1 MWPRRVCSSTA
12 LAVSRRGRRIDRGSS
27 SRRVTRLHS
36 QCTVGGTGCCT
47 RYWQFLRLRFGI
59 LLCLL
64 FSSAAISLSLSVRSR
79 LSVSQRLCLALGSSA
94 LTRFPLTRRR
104 RSAYVHSATRH
115 KSRAALC
122 AVHAHPSALAPPAPA
137 RCPSPAP
144 AIATRDATSSLLT
157 NTLPPQSPRRLA
169 RHVRRPTQPSHL
181 MDGVAAP
188 QRLTACQRLLG

>member
-1 MWPRRVCSSTA
+1 MCDEHLVTRPSTYDDRVRDESRDCTLSAQWAGQDVVPGIGNFCGCDSAFYCVCSSRLRYLTVTLRPLQA
-12 LAVSRRGRRIDRGSS
+12 LSQCSVSVSRSGRP
-27 SRRVTRLHS
+27 H
-36 QCTVGGTGCCT
+36 
-47 RYWQFLRLRFGI
+47 
-59 LLCLL
+59 
-64 FSSAAISLSLSVRSR
+64 
-79 LSVSQRLCLALGSSA
+79 SA

>member
-1 MWPRRVCSSTA
+1 MAAASVQCRVVDVVYRR
-12 LAVSRRGRRIDRGSS
+12 SS
-27 SRRVTRLHS
+27 SIDESRDCTLTLSR

-64 FSSAAISLSLSVRSR
+64 FSSPLSHCHSPSAPGSQSV
-79 LSVSQRLCLALGSSA
+79 QRLCLALGSSA